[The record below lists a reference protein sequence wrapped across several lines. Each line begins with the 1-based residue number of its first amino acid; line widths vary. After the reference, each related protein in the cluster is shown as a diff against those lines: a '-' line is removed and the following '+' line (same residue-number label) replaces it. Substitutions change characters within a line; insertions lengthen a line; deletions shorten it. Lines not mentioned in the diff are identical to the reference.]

1 MATRFA
7 LALLVALAFAAGAA
21 LGPWVTARPGEVLNP
36 AGVRVAVP
44 CDSVAVLPFDA
55 PKDLHDGVKYILADW
70 AKEVPVALLND
81 TAIRVAR
88 PESVRA
94 ALPTLRGGD
103 PLAAGNAL
111 GTATV
116 LTGRVRVEDDGA
128 KLFLDVELL
137 DTRNGL
143 LMWAKTWELDDILKK
158 IKALNDVRDEIIAG
172 VKARLDREAARQ
184 QPRK

>member
-1 MATRFA
+1 MTTRLA
-7 LALLVALAFAAGAA
+7 LALLVALAFAAGAV
-21 LGPWVTARPGEVLNP
+21 LGPWVAARPGAVPNP

-70 AKEVPVALLND
+70 GKEIPVALLGG
-81 TAIRVAR
+81 TTIRVAR

-94 ALPTLRGGD
+94 AFTARGRD
-103 PLAAGNAL
+103 PVAAGNAL

-116 LTGRVRVEDDGA
+116 LTAAVRVEDDGA
-128 KLFLDVELL
+128 RLVIEAELL
-137 DTRNGL
+137 DTENGL
-143 LMWAKTWELDDILKK
+143 LMWARTWEVDDILKK
-158 IKALNDVRDEIIAG
+158 VQMLGEVRDEIIAG
-172 VKARLDREAARQ
+172 VKSRLQREAARQ